1 MARIDAVLRRKDLKK
16 LEALLER
23 RRQDEERRLREL
35 ISRKRELESE
45 LAELDRTLGQS
56 SGGPRGRGGMGRPA
70 GRANGRRP
78 NARRLNKI
86 SLGDAIVQVMNAR
99 NKPVHYK
106 DLTVAIE
113 KRGLY
118 KTRSKN
124 LLSTVAVT
132 LKRDRRFRKVE
143 PGIYA
148 LRKK

>member
-1 MARIDAVLRRKDLKK
+1 MDLKK

-23 RRQDEERRLREL
+23 RRRDEQRRLEGL
-35 ISRKRELESE
+35 ISRKRALESE
-45 LAELDRTLGQS
+45 LAQLDRTLGQ
-56 SGGPRGRGGMGRPA
+56 GGESRGRRGPGRPGRPA
-70 GRANGRRP
+70 GGMARGRKP

-86 SLGDAIVQVMNAR
+86 SLGDAIVQVMSAR
-99 NKPVHYK
+99 SKPVHYK
-106 DLTVAIE
+106 DLTSAIE

-118 KTRSKN
+118 KTKSKN

-148 LRKK
+148 LKKK

>member
-1 MARIDAVLRRKDLKK
+1 MARIDAVLRRMDLKK
-16 LEALLER
+16 LEALLEK
-23 RRQDEERRLREL
+23 RRQDEERRLRQL
-35 ISRKRELESE
+35 ISRKRKLETE
-45 LAELDRTLGQS
+45 LAQLDRSLGERSASRGQR
-56 SGGPRGRGGMGRPA
+56 GPGRPP
-70 GRANGRRP
+70 GRALGRRP

-99 NKPVHYK
+99 SKPVHYK
-106 DLTVAIE
+106 DLTSAIE